1 MVYDG
6 SNAIGKR
13 LQVDLRYLH
22 DSDSAESQHS
32 LVRAGSRTSTGAL
45 PPVLAEVCA
54 MDNSFL
60 GTKLL
65 ACGMLAQLQV
75 SPCL

>member
-1 MVYDG
+1 MVYNG

-22 DSDSAESQHS
+22 DSDSAQSQHS
-32 LVRAGSRTSTGAL
+32 LIRADSRTSTGAL

-65 ACGMLAQLQV
+65 ACGMLAQLRA